1 VARTILKS
9 AVVSPKA
16 CAVMATANAQVPEGS
31 AYAEGNSISAADKTS
46 ITVTVFVVKDASSM
60 SSQSSESQK
69 AAAQCSTVT
78 ITVGG
83 KKADVKLVNAVLS
96 GQ

>member
-9 AVVSPKA
+9 AVVSPKT

-31 AYAEGNSISAADKTS
+31 AYKAGNSISAADKTS
-46 ITVTVFVVKDASSM
+46 ITV
-60 SSQSSESQK
+60 
-69 AAAQCSTVT
+69 
-78 ITVGG
+78 TVGG